1 MKIETT
7 ISYKFARF
15 VYHAIKNTKNKL
27 FPPETAGIVY
37 VFHRVDTQDPDKMF
51 SNENMKISPEKLAE
65 KIEEIQKYYNIIPST
80 EIEKY
85 LSEEHSKPFAV
96 ITLDDGYKDNLTNGL
111 PVFKKYNVPFTIFL
125 TSDFIDHKAVLWWY
139 ILEDL
144 LTKKDTIQLSDG
156 SVFPCRTREEMEQ
169 TFLEI
174 RSRILTLNQN
184 NFINE
189 LKNLFADD
197 HIDWYQYNDL
207 ALTWDEVETLKNEP
221 LVTLGA
227 HTASHLCLRYLKT
240 EEDVVAEINKG
251 AMVLQGH
258 GISPKVFAFPYGTK
272 GEVSGREIRAA
283 QKTGIPYAFTCYGGL
298 YIKGKQYN
306 NSKLPR
312 EGLSETGGII
322 LPQKK

>member
-1 MKIETT
+1 MKIEAT
-7 ISYKFARF
+7 IPYKAARV
-15 VYHAIKNTKNKL
+15 VYHTIKKTKNIL
-27 FPPETAGIVY
+27 FPPETAGVVY
-37 VFHRVDTQDPDKMF
+37 VFHRVEEQNPERMF

-65 KIEEIQKYYNIIPST
+65 NIKEIQKYYNIIPST

-85 LSEEHSKPFAV
+85 LSEEHDKPFAV

-125 TSDFIDHKAVLWWY
+125 ASDFIDHKAVLWWY

-144 LTKKDTIQLSDG
+144 LTKKDSIQLSDG

-174 RSRILTLNQN
+174 RSRILTVNQN
-184 NFINE
+184 NFIDE
-189 LKNLFADD
+189 LESLFTDD
-197 HIDWYQYNDL
+197 HIDWYQYNEL
-207 ALTWDEVETLKNEP
+207 ALTWDEVETLKKEP

-227 HTASHLCLRYLKT
+227 HTASHLCLRYMKT

-251 AMVLQGH
+251 TMVLHEH
-258 GISPKVFAFPYGTK
+258 GIKPEVFAFPYGTK
-272 GEVSGREIRAA
+272 GEVSRREIRAA

-298 YIKGKQYN
+298 YVKGKQYN

-312 EGLSETGGII
+312 EGLFETGKII
-322 LPQKK
+322 HPQKR